1 MDGYPVE
8 ERSFRRTIGG
18 ERGFTLIEL
27 LVVVVIIGV
36 LAAIAIPT
44 YVGQQ
49 DKAKDTAAQAQL
61 RTAATAQQ
69 LFYAEEESYTD
80 DVEELR
86 AYGFRQGDQ
95 LVTVQS
101 GDASSYCM
109 DARGGGDEM
118 FHITAQTGKPEE
130 DECTGT

>member
-1 MDGYPVE
+1 MGEHPI
-8 ERSFRRTIGG
+8 ERRFFREIIGE

-49 DKAKDTAAQAQL
+49 DEAKDTAAQAQL

-69 LFYAEEESYTD
+69 LYYAEEDAYAASATQLAD
-80 DVEELR
+80 
-86 AYGFRQGDQ
+86 YGFRQGDRV
-95 LVTVQS
+95 VTVRS

-109 DARGGGDEM
+109 DAPGGGSNV
-118 FHITAQTGKPEE
+118 FKITEELGRPESNG
-130 DECTGT
+130 CAGP